1 MQREIVKNTIRLG
14 NSSAVILPNTWKYKK
29 VRIQLVEELIVQ
41 DLLEILLNRDL
52 LKEVIGVYL
61 VGSYAR
67 GEESEDSDVDI
78 LIVTDSVNKQIKEGS
93 YEMILVSVGKFEE
106 RFGKSLYLSSMVRE
120 SKTLINDSFIR
131 ESREMKID
139 IPVKKYVREIK
150 SVIRFN
156 EDNLECVDNEE
167 IIDNEVKGN
176 VEGKNVFGEEYYF
189 KDLCIDPKEEK
200 FLFDDDGNPVEFM
213 AWSEDD
219 IDEFYIKES
228 GNLLELYCTDNK
240 LSYEIVTCQEKYG
253 ENSVCSKGKCV
264 TKDASLK
271 SCKKSP
277 DEPGLIIFTTDI
289 VGDVEHH
296 LWNFC
301 FCLVVFL
308 HNTY

>member
-1 MQREIVKNTIRLG
+1 MFIHKMQREIVKNTIRLG

-156 EDNLECVDNEE
+156 EDNLDWDKEMNSKVLDGVVYSLVLRFRELYLIDC
-167 IIDNEVKGN
+167 IINK
-176 VEGKNVFGEEYYF
+176 
-189 KDLCIDPKEEK
+189 KDYSRYK
-200 FLFDDDGNPVEFM
+200 FLDLVGNENLYDAYLRIKNDKKNRDNSFVEEVIELIGKM
-213 AWSEDD
+213 K
-219 IDEFYIKES
+219 EFVRKF
-228 GNLLELYCTDNK
+228 
-240 LSYEIVTCQEKYG
+240 EK
-253 ENSVCSKGKCV
+253 
-264 TKDASLK
+264 
-271 SCKKSP
+271 
-277 DEPGLIIFTTDI
+277 
-289 VGDVEHH
+289 
-296 LWNFC
+296 
-301 FCLVVFL
+301 
-308 HNTY
+308 

>member
-156 EDNLECVDNEE
+156 EDNLDWDKEMNSKVLDGVVYSLVLRFRELYLIDC
-167 IIDNEVKGN
+167 IINK
-176 VEGKNVFGEEYYF
+176 
-189 KDLCIDPKEEK
+189 KDYSRYK
-200 FLFDDDGNPVEFM
+200 FLDLVGNENLYDAYLRIKNDKKNRDNSFVEEVIELIGKM
-213 AWSEDD
+213 K
-219 IDEFYIKES
+219 EFVRKF
-228 GNLLELYCTDNK
+228 
-240 LSYEIVTCQEKYG
+240 EK
-253 ENSVCSKGKCV
+253 
-264 TKDASLK
+264 
-271 SCKKSP
+271 
-277 DEPGLIIFTTDI
+277 
-289 VGDVEHH
+289 
-296 LWNFC
+296 
-301 FCLVVFL
+301 
-308 HNTY
+308 